1 MHTSP
6 TVMPRP
12 IDDLGPDFDRRW
24 RQSPQPER
32 RALVG
37 QLRDLYLML
46 EERDA
51 MLLARWKGVSAPESG
66 DHAPPGLLMAAPKGQ
81 VSLFE
86 DAAASAAPVLAPPA
100 SVPGIT
106 AKENPFLP
114 RSMLDRLQESRRASA
129 GLRDLMQA
137 LGDGGAPA
145 LATTAAAAVANTVPL
160 PASHEQS
167 DLERELRLK
176 LGPLVESLVEA
187 QMEHIKSELRVRL
200 RLEMDRLIADHI
212 RK

>member
-1 MHTSP
+1 
-6 TVMPRP
+6 MPRP
-12 IDDLGPDFDRRW
+12 IDDLGPDFDHRW
-24 RQSPQPER
+24 RLAPQAQR
-32 RALVG
+32 RELIS

-51 MLLARWKGVSAPESG
+51 MLLSRWKGGSLPLLG
-66 DHAPPGLLMAAPKGQ
+66 DNAAHEPSMEAPKGQ
-81 VSLFE
+81 VSLFAE
-86 DAAASAAPVLAPPA
+86 TVPAAPANPIPA
-100 SVPGIT
+100 AIPGAA

-129 GLRDLMQA
+129 GLRDLVQA
-137 LGDGGAPA
+137 LGDGGAPP
-145 LATTAAAAVANTVPL
+145 LATTAAAAVASTLPL

>member
-1 MHTSP
+1 
-6 TVMPRP
+6 MPRP
-12 IDDLGPDFDRRW
+12 IDDLGPDFDHRW
-24 RQSPQPER
+24 RLAPQAQR
-32 RALVG
+32 RELIS

-51 MLLARWKGVSAPESG
+51 MLLSRWKGGSLPLLN
-66 DHAPPGLLMAAPKGQ
+66 DHPDHVPAAEAPKGQ

-86 DAAASAAPVLAPPA
+86 EAATAAPVSLTSNSIPA
-100 SVPGIT
+100 VAT
-106 AKENPFLP
+106 KENPFLP
-114 RSMLDRLQESRRASA
+114 RSMLNRLQESCRASA
-129 GLRDLMQA
+129 GLRDLVQA
-137 LGDGGAPA
+137 LGDGATLP
-145 LATTAAAAVANTVPL
+145 LATTAATAVARTVPL

>member
-1 MHTSP
+1 
-6 TVMPRP
+6 MPRP

-24 RQSPQPER
+24 RQSPQSAR
-32 RALVG
+32 RELIA

-51 MLLARWKGVSAPESG
+51 MLLARWKGVSAPEPG
-66 DHAPPGLLMAAPKGQ
+66 DPVRPGPLTAAPRGQ

-86 DAAASAAPVLAPPA
+86 DAAASAAPVLGTPA

-114 RSMLDRLQESRRASA
+114 RSMLDRLQESRRANA
-129 GLRDLMQA
+129 GLRDLVQA
-137 LGDGGAPA
+137 MGESGAPP
-145 LATTAAAAVANTVPL
+145 LATTAAAAAASTVPL

>member
-1 MHTSP
+1 
-6 TVMPRP
+6 MPRP
-12 IDDLGPDFDRRW
+12 IDDLGPDFDHRW
-24 RQSPQPER
+24 RLAPQAQR
-32 RALVG
+32 REVIA

-51 MLLARWKGVSAPESG
+51 MLLSRWKGDSLPFPG
-66 DHAPPGLLMAAPKGQ
+66 DTAADEPPAKAPKGQ

-86 DAAASAAPVLAPPA
+86 ETMPAPPA
-100 SVPGIT
+100 SLTPAAIPGAA

-129 GLRDLMQA
+129 GLRDLVQA
-137 LGDGGAPA
+137 LGDGGAPP
-145 LATTAAAAVANTVPL
+145 LATTAAAAVARTVPL

>member
-1 MHTSP
+1 
-6 TVMPRP
+6 MPRP
-12 IDDLGPDFDRRW
+12 IDDLGPDFDHRW
-24 RQSPQPER
+24 RLAPQAQR
-32 RALVG
+32 REVIA

-51 MLLARWKGVSAPESG
+51 MLLSRWKGDSLPFPG
-66 DHAPPGLLMAAPKGQ
+66 DTAADEPPAKAPKGQ

-86 DAAASAAPVLAPPA
+86 ETIPA
-100 SVPGIT
+100 SPMPATIPGT
-106 AKENPFLP
+106 AAKENPFLP

-129 GLRDLMQA
+129 GLRDLVQA
-137 LGDGGAPA
+137 LGDGGTPP
-145 LATTAAAAVANTVPL
+145 LATTAAVASAVPL

-200 RLEMDRLIADHI
+200 RLEMDRLIAEHI

>member
-6 TVMPRP
+6 MVMPRH

-24 RQSPQPER
+24 RQSPQSER
-32 RALVG
+32 RALIA

-51 MLLARWKGVSAPESG
+51 MLLARWKGVSAPEPG
-66 DHAPPGLLMAAPKGQ
+66 DHARPGLLMAAPKGQ

-86 DAAASAAPVLAPPA
+86 EAAAPAAPVSLTPAPVHGVA
-100 SVPGIT
+100 

-114 RSMLDRLQESRRASA
+114 QSMLDRLQESRRASA

-137 LGDGGAPA
+137 LADGGAPP
-145 LATTAAAAVANTVPL
+145 LATTAAAAVASTVPL